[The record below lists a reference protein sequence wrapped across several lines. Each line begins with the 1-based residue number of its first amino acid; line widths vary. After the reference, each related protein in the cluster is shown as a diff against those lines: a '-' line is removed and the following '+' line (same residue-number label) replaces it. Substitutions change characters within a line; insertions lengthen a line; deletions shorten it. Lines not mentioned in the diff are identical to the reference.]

1 MKKFLKCIIIIL
13 LSVILIVVGCIIAN
27 NIYKKKKYIDFQ
39 YEQIVRGRELAAEN
53 LKRADIEELKSR
65 EEDKSLIKEK
75 EEFMQLFKVFCGF
88 SLPEYFIFPKDIDKL
103 NIQISERT
111 IEVTDYFV
119 FEKNDALEMLNYLRN
134 DNSWTAFSSIAGAYI
149 RTPELRE
156 LCNTFEKS
164 YKYDETIN
172 NFNMVVLDF
181 LYDEESNYYV
191 MYMNAGLER
200 DPPPGTSWPD
210 ISWTIH

>member
-1 MKKFLKCIIIIL
+1 ML
-13 LSVILIVVGCIIAN
+13 
-27 NIYKKKKYIDFQ
+27 KYIKVIAAVLSLMLLFTGCVQESYNFGFLNSQQEAAYYTDLSSV
-39 YEQIVRGRELAAEN
+39 YEQTVKMDV
-53 LKRADIEELKSR
+53 LK
-65 EEDKSLIKEK
+65 EDKSLIEEK
-75 EEFMQLFKVFCGF
+75 EEYMQLFKRFCGF
-88 SLPEYFIFPKDIDKL
+88 SLPNNFVLPENPEEIGWKI
-103 NIQISERT
+103 NISERY
-111 IEVTDYFV
+111 IDVNAIIFV
-119 FEKNDALEMLNYLRN
+119 EKDHALEMLEHLRN

-191 MYMNAGLER
+191 MYMIVGLER